1 MTSPI
6 EIPPIVAILRGVRPE
21 EILDIAQA
29 LISGGIRAIEIPLN
43 SPDPLT
49 SIERLTAAHGSTCLC
64 GAGTVLTA
72 TQVDQVKSAGGSLIV
87 SPNTDARVIE
97 RAVSL
102 GLAVIPGFATATE
115 AFSAIEA
122 GARHLKLFPAGTYG
136 TAHLKALRAV
146 LPNEVRVYA
155 VGGVSTRNLPEWIAA
170 GANGV
175 GVGTD
180 IFRPGQPAKDVARQA
195 AHFVAAWQG
204 QHII

>member
-49 SIERLTAAHGSTCLC
+49 SIERLTAAHGSRCLC

-72 TQVDQVKSAGGSLIV
+72 TQVDQVKAAGGSLIV
-87 SPNTDARVIE
+87 SPNTDMRVIE
-97 RAVSL
+97 HAVSL

-115 AFSAIEA
+115 AFTAIEA

-136 TAHLKALRAV
+136 TAPLKALRAV

-170 GANGV
+170 GAAGV

-180 IFRPGQPAKDVARQA
+180 IFRPGQPAKDVARQ
-195 AHFVAAWQG
+195 
-204 QHII
+204 